1 MQKHLLTLVLAAHV
15 SQSHAADKHR
25 SDRRAAIA
33 HEAHM
38 RAVEAG
44 ISVRELLHMGRHAKR
59 PDEADE

>member
-1 MQKHLLTLVLAAHV
+1 MLYDAERWEHIHRQLTHKV
-15 SQSHAADKHR
+15 
-25 SDRRAAIA
+25 DRRAAIA